1 MVNSAA
7 CSSRYDDDPGVGL
20 GVGPG
25 ISETA
30 LKLICTSCTK
40 IHIPK
45 LSPSQNREA
54 IISERV
60 HKVRNGDIIRAIYG
74 YAIAFHACAKTHP
87 LRNLGRIS
95 MVYYGGAG
103 VRRM

>member
-7 CSSRYDDDPGVGL
+7 YSSRYDDDPGVGL

-30 LKLICTSCTK
+30 LKLICTFYTK

-60 HKVRNGDIIRAIYG
+60 HNVRNGDIIHAIYG

-87 LRNLGRIS
+87 LRYLGRIS
-95 MVYYGGAG
+95 MVYYRG